1 MKNKIIPIV
10 CIFLLVFNI
19 FINYSYG
26 FTDEENKKVEL
37 VAAKMVEN
45 AQNATGAS
53 IGSYYVFASIDNTVI
68 NDTACKYALFYMGSS
83 YWKVYLNN
91 NTISFYSRKGGVQ
104 SLNVY
109 YYDSSLNFV
118 DSKTFSADFM
128 QYVTLVDV
136 PSYFK
141 SDVTI
146 CVSSSDSTVV
156 EPFFQS
162 APSVLYQVME
172 QEKTEKKTIKEILGV
187 LPLILVVVVSFLG
200 LRKALQMLLSF
211 LRRS

>member
-37 VAAKMVEN
+37 VAAKMIEN
-45 AQNATGAS
+45 AKNETGRTF
-53 IGSYYVFASIDNTVI
+53 GSYYVFTSIDNTVI
-68 NDTACKYALFYMGSS
+68 NDTSCKYALFYMGSS
-83 YWKVYLNN
+83 YWNVYLNN
-91 NTISFYSRKGGVQ
+91 STISFFSRKGGTQ
-104 SLNVY
+104 SLFVC

-118 DSKTFSADFM
+118 DCKTFSADFM
-128 QYVTLVDV
+128 QYITFVDV
-136 PSYFK
+136 PDYFK
-141 SDVTI
+141 ADVTI

-172 QEKTEKKTIKEILGV
+172 QEKMEKKTIQEILGL